1 VTRRAVSDRP
11 ALARCTAVPGAEF
24 AERVW
29 SRVPSLST
37 AADLPRDFT
46 DLLTLTEVDVLLAEQ
61 GLRTPFLRVA
71 KDGGVVPERRW
82 TGGGGVGAGI
92 TDQVRDD
99 RVAEQFAD
107 GATVVL
113 QALHRTHAPLARFAA
128 DLAADLGHPVQVN
141 AYVTPPQNQGFSS
154 HYDVHD
160 VFVLQVAG
168 EKRWRL
174 HAPVVTDPERDDPW
188 TDHRVAVQ
196 ARAAEAPYL
205 EIVLRPGDALY
216 LPRGW
221 LHAATALGE
230 VSAHLTVGVHV
241 LTRSALVEALA
252 ALVLDEPDLRS
263 TLPLGTD
270 VTDPDLLAPHLSATV
285 DALVARL
292 RTVSVDLVAERLTP
306 GVLAGNRP
314 APLAPL
320 AQAAA
325 VASAGPDSV
334 VRRRAGL
341 RSVLRQ
347 RDDALVL
354 VLGDRRVEVPARARE
369 ALALLLGGDDVAV
382 RDLPGVEADDAV
394 GLVRRLLREG
404 VVVPATGPASGS
416 RPAAA
421 TGPSTGCPDGR
432 SGAR

>member
-1 VTRRAVSDRP
+1 MPV
-11 ALARCTAVPGAEF
+11 GEF

-29 SRVPSLST
+29 ARVPSLSS

-46 DLLTLTEVDVLLAEQ
+46 DLLDLADVDRLLSEQ
-61 GLRTPFLRVA
+61 GLRTPFLRLA
-71 KDGGVVPERRW
+71 KDGQVVPEWRW

-92 TDQVRDD
+92 ADQVRDD
-99 RVAEQFAD
+99 RVAELFAD

-113 QALHRTHAPLARFAA
+113 QALHRTHAPLVRFAA

-141 AYVTPPQNQGFSS
+141 AYVTPPQNQGFAS

-174 HAPVVTDPERDDPW
+174 HAPVVTDPLRDDPW
-188 TDHRVAVQ
+188 TDHRADVE

-205 EIVLRPGDALY
+205 EAVLRPGDALY

-221 LHAATALGE
+221 LHAATALGD

-241 LTRSALVEALA
+241 RTRAALVEELA
-252 ALVLDEPDLRS
+252 RLVLDDPALRS

-270 VTDPDLLAPHLSATV
+270 LTAPDALAPHLDATV
-285 DALVARL
+285 DALVSRL
-292 RTVSVDLVAERLTP
+292 RTVDPAALADRLTGP
-306 GVLAGNRP
+306 VLSGNRP

-325 VASAGPDSV
+325 VRTTDAATR
-334 VRRRAGL
+334 VRLRPGL
-341 RSVLRQ
+341 RHVLRE
-347 RDDALVL
+347 DTDEV
-354 VLGDRRVEVPARARE
+354 VVVTGDRRLAVPARA
-369 ALALLLGGDDVAV
+369 GDAV
-382 RDLPGVEADDAV
+382 RTLLSGATVSAAGLPGLGVDDAV
-394 GLVRRLLREG
+394 DLVRRLLRDG
-404 VVVPATGPASGS
+404 LVVPAPPA
-416 RPAAA
+416 
-421 TGPSTGCPDGR
+421 
-432 SGAR
+432 

>member
-1 VTRRAVSDRP
+1 V
-11 ALARCTAVPGAEF
+11 F
-24 AERVW
+24 

-37 AADLPRDFT
+37 AADLPRGFT
-46 DLLTLTEVDVLLAEQ
+46 DLLTLADVDVLLAEQ

-82 TGGGGVGAGI
+82 TGGGGVGASIG
-92 TDQVRDD
+92 DQVRDD
-99 RVAEQFAD
+99 RVAELFAD
-107 GATVVL
+107 GSTVVL
-113 QALHRTHAPLARFAA
+113 QALHRTHAPVARFAA
-128 DLAADLGHPVQVN
+128 ALAADLGHPVQVN
-141 AYVTPPQNQGFSS
+141 AYVTPPQNQGFAS

-174 HAPVVTDPERDDPW
+174 HPPVVTDPLRDDPW
-188 TDHRVAVQ
+188 TDHRAAVE
-196 ARAAEAPYL
+196 ARAAEEPFLDA
-205 EIVLRPGDALY
+205 VLRPGDALY

-241 LTRSALVEALA
+241 LTRAALVDALA
-252 ALVLDEPDLRS
+252 ALVLDEPDLRA

-270 VTDPDLLAPHLSATV
+270 ATDVDDLAPHVTATV
-285 DALVARL
+285 EALVARL
-292 RTVSVDLVAERLTP
+292 RTVGADAVAERLTP
-306 GVLAGNRP
+306 AVLDGNRP

-325 VASAGPDSV
+325 VGSVGPATT

-341 RSVLRQ
+341 RSVVRESGDGL
-347 RDDALVL
+347 ALVL
-354 VLGDRRVEVPARARE
+354 ADRRVEVPARAGD
-369 ALALLLGGDDVAV
+369 ALARLLGGDRVTA
-382 RDLPGVEADDAV
+382 RDLPGLAEDDAV

-404 VVVPATGPASGS
+404 VVVPVPAPGPDAPEADGRFGS
-416 RPAAA
+416 R
-421 TGPSTGCPDGR
+421 
-432 SGAR
+432 